1 MLVQVKD
8 REEGGEEVGEGGDG
22 GDGKSKGYGFVS
34 FQDSE
39 SAQKAVE
46 ELNGTEMFGKTL
58 YVGRA
63 QKKAERQMELKKK
76 FEELKQERQSK
87 YQGTNLY
94 VKNLD
99 DTVDDE
105 MLRKE
110 FTPYGTVTSAKVMFD
125 AGRSR
130 GFGFVCFS
138 TPEEATKA
146 VTEMNGRIIVTK
158 PLYVALAQKKEDRR
172 AHLASQ
178 YIQRMAGLRVQGMQQ
193 MPAMQQMGMGGYL
206 MPAAM
211 PQPQPQRFVTPA
223 QLRAQPR
230 WPQQAAMARPGMP
243 GMGPMGGMAAMG
255 GMGMAAMGPR
265 QPRMMAPR
273 IGQNMGMAGM
283 SGMAGMAGR
292 QGMMAGQPAPR
303 PQGFKYTAT
312 ARNPQPPQ
320 QGVVVPGQ
328 VSCPSP
334 SSPGPPHPTL
344 STQEPLTAT
353 MLAAAPPQE
362 QKQMLGERLFPL
374 IQRQH
379 ADLAGKITGMLLEID
394 NAELLH
400 MLEDQTS
407 LRGKVRVRL
416 FGAEF
421 DFILQVDEA
430 VAVLQAHQV
439 KDK

>member
-46 ELNGTEMFGKTL
+46 ELNGAEMFGRTL

-110 FTPYGTVTSAKVMFD
+110 FMPYGTVTSAKVMFE

-211 PQPQPQRFVTPA
+211 APQHQQPAQRFFTPGG
-223 QLRAQPR
+223 LRAPQPR
-230 WPQQAAMARPGMP
+230 WPQQNMAAPYGASQGMGMIGMP
-243 GMGPMGGMAAMG
+243 MNMGGMLPGMTMARGGVRSLGPRMVQQQQ
-255 GMGMAAMGPR
+255 GMGMDR
-265 QPRMMAPR
+265 QAISMM
-273 IGQNMGMAGM
+273 
-283 SGMAGMAGR
+283 GR
-292 QGMMAGQPAPR
+292 QGSQSGQ
-303 PQGFKYTAT
+303 QYKYT
-312 ARNPQPPQ
+312 
-320 QGVVVPGQ
+320 Q
-328 VSCPSP
+328 VLSLEGDSC
-334 SSPGPPHPTL
+334 
-344 STQEPLTAT
+344 
-353 MLAAAPPQE
+353 
-362 QKQMLGERLFPL
+362 
-374 IQRQH
+374 
-379 ADLAGKITGMLLEID
+379 
-394 NAELLH
+394 
-400 MLEDQTS
+400 
-407 LRGKVRVRL
+407 
-416 FGAEF
+416 
-421 DFILQVDEA
+421 
-430 VAVLQAHQV
+430 
-439 KDK
+439 